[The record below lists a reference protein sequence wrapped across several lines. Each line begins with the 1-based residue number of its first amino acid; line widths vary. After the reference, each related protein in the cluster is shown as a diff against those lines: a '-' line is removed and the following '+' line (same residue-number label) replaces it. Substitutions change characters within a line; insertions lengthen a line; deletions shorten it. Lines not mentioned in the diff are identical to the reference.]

1 MIDPLFLAVAVGLA
15 AGTLARA
22 ELLRIDYRQYPTYPH
37 AAFSHL
43 TLGFIAAFLGAVA
56 VPALAEK
63 EFTAVTFLAL
73 AAQQFR
79 EIRTAERESLENLEA
94 NELVSR
100 GLDYIEGIAKVF
112 EARNYVVM
120 LVALAGSSV
129 TLFVRKQ
136 LGPDGLGP
144 LLASTA
150 AGALSGWGA
159 YRLAIRRQREQV
171 IGDVACVSP
180 APVSFKGPD
189 LFVGDVHI
197 MNVGLEEA
205 REYITK
211 FALGLILEPRNAAA
225 REILADRGQR
235 QAILHDAAAAV
246 GIRKDVS
253 TPEFT
258 PLIRRD
264 LETGKVGL
272 YLVPDE
278 KDEEALIRAVRRVPV
293 LESARGAAR
302 SALGANGEYHRHR
315 QPRERRQNGE
325 GGG

>member
-1 MIDPLFLAVAVGLA
+1 MKDALFLAVTVGLA

-22 ELLRIDYRQYPTYPH
+22 ALLRIDYRQYPTYPH

-79 EIRTAERESLENLEA
+79 EIRTAERESLENLEV

-129 TLFVRKQ
+129 TLFVRRQ
-136 LGPDGLGP
+136 LGPDSTGP
-144 LLASTA
+144 LLVSVA
-150 AGALSGWGA
+150 AGVLASWAA
-159 YRLAIRRQREQV
+159 YQLAIGRQREQV
-171 IGDVACVSP
+171 VRQVADVTP
-180 APVSFKGPD
+180 APVHFNGPD
-189 LFVGDVHI
+189 LFIGDVHI

-205 REYITK
+205 REHIRK
-211 FALGLILEPRNAAA
+211 LALGLILAPRGAAA

-235 QAILHDAAAAV
+235 QAILHDAVGAV

-264 LETGKVGL
+264 LESGKVGL

-278 KDEEALIRAVRRVPV
+278 KDERALIEAVNRVPI
-293 LESARGAAR
+293 LESARGATR
-302 SALGANGEYHRHR
+302 SAM
-315 QPRERRQNGE
+315 
-325 GGG
+325 GGGTGPGNLG